1 MKKIWLIM
9 MCFLGC
15 TGFAQGQTVITLEKA
30 MEIAAEHSPSIRR
43 VRLNLDRTRYNLQAQ
58 NAALKSSFSMSV
70 NPLSYSQSRRFDERI
85 STWYTNKSMSSS
97 GTFQI
102 SQPILLTDGTI
113 SLVNRFSWQDN
124 ESDQGGIT
132 SNNKA
137 FTNNL
142 NLQLTQPLFTYNTR
156 KMELKELEF
165 DYENAHLNFAVQML
179 NLERQV
185 SQLFYNVY
193 MAQMNLDIAREE
205 LNNAEQ
211 NFEIIKNKVEAD
223 LSARE
228 ELYQAE
234 VNIAT
239 SRSSFQNRVVSF
251 EEAKDIFKLNLGM
264 DLDEDIVISANV
276 EASPVPVDEKLA
288 LENALRS
295 RIELRQREI
304 TYENSVFQMIR
315 VKAQNEFRGNLNL
328 SVGIIGDN
336 RTIGDIYQNPTQ
348 NPSVALTFNVPIFDW
363 GAKKARIKAQEATMA
378 SNEIDAEQER
388 KEIILNVRQVFRN
401 LQNQLTQI
409 DIASQNVRN
418 AQLTYDLNQER
429 YRNGDLR
436 GLDMNQYQTQLS
448 SRKIAHAQALINYKL
463 ELLNMKIQSMYDFE
477 TNTPLVPSELVQ
489 KGEINRN

>member
-1 MKKIWLIM
+1 
-9 MCFLGC
+9 
-15 TGFAQGQTVITLEKA
+15 
-30 MEIAAEHSPSIRR
+30 
-43 VRLNLDRTRYNLQAQ
+43 
-58 NAALKSSFSMSV
+58 
-70 NPLSYSQSRRFDERI
+70 
-85 STWYTNKSMSSS
+85 
-97 GTFQI
+97 
-102 SQPILLTDGTI
+102 
-113 SLVNRFSWQDN
+113 
-124 ESDQGGIT
+124 
-132 SNNKA
+132 
-137 FTNNL
+137 
-142 NLQLTQPLFTYNTR
+142 
-156 KMELKELEF
+156 
-165 DYENAHLNFAVQML
+165 
-179 NLERQV
+179 
-185 SQLFYNVY
+185 
-193 MAQMNLDIAREE
+193 MNLDIAREE